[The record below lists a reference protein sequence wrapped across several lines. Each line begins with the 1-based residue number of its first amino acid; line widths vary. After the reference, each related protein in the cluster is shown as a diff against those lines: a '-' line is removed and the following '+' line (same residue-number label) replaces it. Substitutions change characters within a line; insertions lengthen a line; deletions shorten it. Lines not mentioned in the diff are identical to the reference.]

1 MTPDDLRRWQ
11 AQMGYI
17 YTTAAQ
23 ALGCGRQT
31 YSNWVNGRSPIPHAV
46 DLACAAIAQQ
56 IGPYSELIGG
66 FRESRPIE

>member
-11 AQMGYI
+11 AQMGYT

-31 YSNWVNGRSPIPHAV
+31 YSNWLAARSPIPGAV
-46 DLACAAIAQQ
+46 DLACAAIVEQLV
-56 IGPYSELIGG
+56 PYSA
-66 FRESRPIE
+66 RKHCNIE